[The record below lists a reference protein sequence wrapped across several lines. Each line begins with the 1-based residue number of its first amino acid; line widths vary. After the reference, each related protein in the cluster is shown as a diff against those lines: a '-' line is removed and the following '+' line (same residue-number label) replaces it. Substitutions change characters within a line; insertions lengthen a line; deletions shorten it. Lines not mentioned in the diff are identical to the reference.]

1 MKNHINMHTILER
14 REVEGARVDDSQIGV
29 KNFIAHRK
37 TTDSIDSKIDE
48 NSKDFSS
55 LDLRSRVREI
65 TEYLKQRELMGVD
78 FSRTNL
84 KGANLAGVNLKGA
97 NLAGVNLGG
106 AKLCRANLEEAKFCR
121 ANLAEAN
128 LRDADLKGANLRSVN
143 FTRADLQGANLQGV
157 DFRGAN
163 LAGANLTGANLAGAN
178 LGGADLKGANLRDV
192 NMERVMQ
199 NAFSAMDKF
208 DNYQLSYII
217 EKTLSTLSNLLE
229 TDILSDDQKKSM
241 LKAGETP
248 LSEELRTIA
257 DKIQFFLN
265 LRDSNGR
272 YKHYF
277 GIEKEDKA
285 MMLDFI
291 KIIAEKEKEIKEK
304 EVPAS
309 APGIPSLSPSHES
322 DDRVGRVVKR
332 QRVGEGGARSD

>member
-1 MKNHINMHTILER
+1 MKNPINIHTILEQ

-29 KNFIAHRK
+29 QNFIAHRK

-65 TEYLKQRELMGVD
+65 IEYLKQRELMGVD

-84 KGANLAGVNLKGA
+84 KGANLAGVNLA
-97 NLAGVNLGG
+97 G
-106 AKLCRANLEEAKFCR
+106 AKLCRANLAG
-121 ANLAEAN
+121 ANLGG
-128 LRDADLKGANLRSVN
+128 ADLKGANLRAVN
-143 FTRADLQGANLQGV
+143 FTGADLQGANLQGV
-157 DFRGAN
+157 DFR
-163 LAGANLTGANLAGAN
+163 GANLAGAN

-199 NAFSAMDKF
+199 NAFSAMDNF
-208 DNYQLSYII
+208 DNTQLSYII

-257 DKIQFFLN
+257 DKINFFLN
-265 LRDSNGR
+265 LSDSNGY
-272 YKHYF
+272 YKYYL

-309 APGIPSLSPSHES
+309 APGISSSSPSHES
-322 DDRVGRVVKR
+322 DHRVEKR
-332 QRVGEGGARSD
+332 QRSW

>member
-1 MKNHINMHTILER
+1 MHTILEQ

-37 TTDSIDSKIDE
+37 TTDSIDSKINE

-84 KGANLAGVNLKGA
+84 K
-97 NLAGVNLGG
+97 
-106 AKLCRANLEEAKFCR
+106 
-121 ANLAEAN
+121 
-128 LRDADLKGANLRSVN
+128 
-143 FTRADLQGANLQGV
+143 
-157 DFRGAN
+157 
-163 LAGANLTGANLAGAN
+163 GANLAGAN